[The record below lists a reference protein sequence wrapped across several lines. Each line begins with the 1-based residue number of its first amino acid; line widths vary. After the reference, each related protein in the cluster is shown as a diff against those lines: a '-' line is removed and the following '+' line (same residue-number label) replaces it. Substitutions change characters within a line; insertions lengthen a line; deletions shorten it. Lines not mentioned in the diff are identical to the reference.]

1 MTRRYLIVGNGPAGV
16 TAAETI
22 RRHDPAG
29 EITIVGDENVPFYSR
44 PGLAYLLT
52 GTIPEKQLFSRPD
65 SEYARQRL
73 RRVVS
78 SVRSIDPRAHAV
90 ELGDGQRMSYDRL
103 LLAVGARALRP
114 EVPGIDLDGVVTL
127 DNLEDARRI
136 LKLARRAKRACV
148 VGGGITAIEL
158 AEGLAAQRV
167 ETHYLMRKDRYWGNV
182 LDSQESALVEE
193 RLAHDRIRIH
203 RGVELS
209 RVLGNR
215 GRVEA
220 IETASGERLSCQMVA
235 VAIGIQPRL
244 ELARQA
250 GLDAGRGIWTDETLQ
265 TSDPDIY
272 AAGDVAEVL
281 DPDTGKRVLD
291 SLWSMAIEQGRAA
304 GENLCGQGRPYR
316 REAPFNVTR
325 IGGVTTTLIGAVGS
339 GGREEDLVTL
349 SRGDSEGWRERLDS
363 FAVASDAGANRLRVL
378 LGEDRV
384 VGAIV
389 MGDQTL
395 SRPLQRVIRE
405 RIDIRPVR
413 EQWIQR
419 PAEAHQI
426 LRTLVERAAARGAV

>member
-1 MTRRYLIVGNGPAGV
+1 
-16 TAAETI
+16 
-22 RRHDPAG
+22 
-29 EITIVGDENVPFYSR
+29 
-44 PGLAYLLT
+44 
-52 GTIPEKQLFSRPD
+52 
-65 SEYARQRL
+65 
-73 RRVVS
+73 
-78 SVRSIDPRAHAV
+78 
-90 ELGDGQRMSYDRL
+90 
-103 LLAVGARALRP
+103 
-114 EVPGIDLDGVVTL
+114 VTL

-182 LDSQESALVEE
+182 LDPQESALVEE

-203 RGVELS
+203 SGVELS
-209 RVLGNR
+209 RVIGNR
-215 GRVEA
+215 GRVTA
-220 IETASGERLSCQMVA
+220 VETTSGDRLPCQMLA

-244 ELARQA
+244 ELGMRA
-250 GLDAGRGIWTDETLQ
+250 GLAIGRGIWTDASFQ

-304 GENLCGQGRPYR
+304 GENLCGQGRPYQR
-316 REAPFNVTR
+316 QAPFNVTR

-339 GGREEDLVTL
+339 GGREDDLVML
-349 SRGDSEGWRERLDS
+349 SRGDSESWRERLDS
-363 FAVASDAGANRLRVL
+363 FAVASDTGANRLRVL

-384 VGAIV
+384 VGAVV

-395 SRPLQRVIRE
+395 SRLLQQVIRE
-405 RIDIRPVR
+405 RVDIRAVR

-419 PAEAHQI
+419 PAEVHQI
-426 LRTLVERAAARGAV
+426 LQRLAERAVPLGAV

>member
-1 MTRRYLIVGNGPAGV
+1 MTRRYLFVGNGPAGV
-16 TAAETI
+16 TAAEAV
-22 RRHDPAG
+22 RRHDPAA

-73 RRVVS
+73 RRVAG
-78 SVRSIDPRAHAV
+78 SVRTIDRRAHAV
-90 ELGDGQRMSYDRL
+90 ELADGKRIVYDRL

-114 EVPGIDLDGVVTL
+114 EIPGIGLDGVVTL

-136 LKLARRAKRACV
+136 IKLARRAKRACV

-167 ETHYLMRKDRYWGNV
+167 ETHYLMRKDRYWGTV
-182 LDSQESALVEE
+182 LDAQESALVEE

-203 RGVELS
+203 RGIELS
-209 RVLGNR
+209 CVLGNR
-215 GRVEA
+215 GRVA
-220 IETASGERLSCQMVA
+220 AVETTSGDRLPCDILA
-235 VAIGIQPRL
+235 VAIGIQPRF
-244 ELARQA
+244 ELAAQA
-250 GLDAGRGIWTDETLQ
+250 GLATGRGIWTDETFQ

-304 GENLCGQGRPYR
+304 GENLCGHGRPYHR
-316 REAPFNVTR
+316 QAPFNVTR

-339 GGREEDLVTL
+339 GSRDDDLVML
-349 SRGDSEGWRERLDS
+349 SRGDSEAWRERLDS

-378 LGEDRV
+378 LGDDRV

-395 SRPLQRVIRE
+395 SRPLQHVIRE
-405 RIDIRPVR
+405 RVDIRAVR
-413 EQWIQR
+413 QRWIQR
-419 PAEAHQI
+419 PAEVHQI
-426 LRTLVERAAARGAV
+426 LQTLAERAVPRGAV